1 MLKSQKDGGEVEHL
15 QETSIN
21 RFLYKILEAKMP
33 EYPIINKRTGEKK
46 EVTMT
51 IQDWERWK
59 IENYEW
65 IRDWSDPSTAP
76 SSFEVGDWQN
86 KLISK
91 HPGWNEVLGNASKAP
106 KSKVKKI

>member
-21 RFLYKILEAKMP
+21 RFLYKTLEAKMP